1 MKLRMAATIFAVLVC
16 VAMHTTN
23 APAQAGQ
30 AAGPVTKNGLMKM
43 LLLNDSSQQD
53 LIKLI
58 TQNGVNFRPT
68 PTEERDLHEAG
79 GSDDLIVAVRGN
91 FRGATQDNAQTNQS
105 PTRPAAANEAATRP
119 PIQTASEPAS
129 PQKKKGFL
137 DKLNSGMDKVNAK
150 VNKANAEV
158 NKQAQ
163 TVQATATQATQTAQ
177 SIQNQATQT
186 EQSLKTQTTQ
196 TAQSLKTSGQS
207 PTSKGQSNTSAKD
220 QTAMTGTTTQA
231 NTSSDVAASVA
242 SNNGNA
248 TQPINAS
255 VPPTSNG
262 NTPVSSSGAA
272 PANLAGTSW
281 DLLSMT
287 KTGETESVNQ
297 TTPNVQFC
305 RDGSWAILHAGSSEG
320 GKYQIQGSRIAMKT
334 SDGALYGDY
343 QIKRNGNEMVL
354 DDGTWRLRL
363 RYYSPVKC

>member
-30 AAGPVTKNGLMKM
+30 ADGPVTKNGLMKM

-91 FRGATQDNAQTNQS
+91 FRGVTQDNAQTNQS
-105 PTRPAAANEAATRP
+105 PSGPAAANDLTTP
-119 PIQTASEPAS
+119 KSSQTTSDTVA

-137 DKLNSGMDKVNAK
+137 DRLNSGMDKVNAK

-163 TVQATATQATQTAQ
+163 AVQATATQATQTAQ
-177 SIQNQATQT
+177 SIQTQATQT
-186 EQSLKTQTTQ
+186 AQSVKTQASQ
-196 TAQSLKTSGQS
+196 TAQSLKAAGQS
-207 PTSKGQSNTSAKD
+207 LAPKDPSKVDASA
-220 QTAMTGTTTQA
+220 QTTTSNAMPGA
-231 NTSSDVAASVA
+231 NQSGNGATLVVA
-242 SNNGNA
+242 NNGNG
-248 TQPINAS
+248 TQSVNALTPS
-255 VPPTSNG
+255 TSNG
-262 NTPVSSSGAA
+262 NNPASPSVAA
-272 PANLAGTSW
+272 PSDLAATSW

-287 KTGETESVNQ
+287 KQGEPENVNQ

-305 RDGSWAILHAGSSEG
+305 RDGSWAILHSGSSEG
-320 GKYQIQGSRIAMKT
+320 GKYQIQGSRVVMKT

>member
-1 MKLRMAATIFAVLVC
+1 MKLRMAATIFAILVC
-16 VAMHTTN
+16 AAMHTTS
-23 APAQAGQ
+23 ALAQGPQ
-30 AAGPVTKNGLMKM
+30 ADGPLPKNGLMKM
-43 LLLNDSSQQD
+43 LLLNDSSQKD
-53 LIKLI
+53 LIQLVTKR
-58 TQNGVNFRPT
+58 GVDFRPT
-68 PTEERDLHEAG
+68 PADEGEMHEAG
-79 GSDDLIVAVRGN
+79 ASDDLIAAVRTNFKGN
-91 FRGATQDNAQTNQS
+91 AAQSNPQTNQS
-105 PTRPAAANEAATRP
+105 TNPAAAANDAA
-119 PIQTASEPAS
+119 IQSSSQTTSETAA

-137 DKLNSGMDKVNAK
+137 QKLNSGMDKVNAK

-163 TVQATATQATQTAQ
+163 AVQATATQATQTA
-177 SIQNQATQT
+177 
-186 EQSLKTQTTQ
+186 QSLKTQTTQ
-196 TAQSLKTSGQS
+196 TAQSLKTSGQAT
-207 PTSKGQSNTSAKD
+207 TSKGQSNTNAKD

-248 TQPINAS
+248 TQPVNAS

-262 NTPVSSSGAA
+262 NSPVSSSAAA

-287 KTGETESVNQ
+287 KTGETEHVNQ

-305 RDGSWAILHAGSSEG
+305 RDGSWAILHSGSSEG
-320 GKYQIQGSRIAMKT
+320 GKYQIQGSRIVMKT